1 MFAHVFLRCCL
12 WGNFTTQMS
21 DTLLTSPS
29 KTNLSSSSGTPM
41 GPGRSAAACAK
52 VRGRHQGLATGVVC
66 DELCGGNEDEG
77 EENRGDALERRSQ
90 RCRSRV
96 EVVWI
101 NFAGSC

>member
-1 MFAHVFLRCCL
+1 
-12 WGNFTTQMS
+12 MS

-66 DELCGGNEDEG
+66 DELCGGNEGEG
-77 EENRGDALERRSQ
+77 EENAGGGGSMHWNARVVERVLS
-90 RCRSRV
+90 
-96 EVVWI
+96 
-101 NFAGSC
+101 G

>member
-1 MFAHVFLRCCL
+1 
-12 WGNFTTQMS
+12 MS

-66 DELCGGNEDEG
+66 DKLCGGNESEG
-77 EENRGDALERRSQ
+77 ETNGGGMHWNARVKVERDS
-90 RCRSRV
+90 S
-96 EVVWI
+96 
-101 NFAGSC
+101 G

>member
-1 MFAHVFLRCCL
+1 
-12 WGNFTTQMS
+12 MS

-66 DELCGGNEDEG
+66 DELCGGNEGEG
-77 EENRGDALERRSQ
+77 
-90 RCRSRV
+90 
-96 EVVWI
+96 
-101 NFAGSC
+101 